1 MARRIVH
8 RRIVRPDAPALGP
21 VLTISPSELRV
32 MLDRRATGPTRIASY
47 ELDRS
52 NNGTTWVRVATG
64 LGIWGSDNDY
74 EDAGLQPVTT
84 YTYRCRAVDTTSR
97 RSEYSYSSGTTGTGV
112 VNQPPVWSAFS
123 LTIEAG
129 NAESIVARA
138 SDPEGVQLAFSRVG
152 GTAPSGVTCSVAGI
166 VTVPSGTT
174 AGAYTL
180 TLRAS
185 DGSLTADTTVN
196 LTVTVVSTGTATY
209 IVQPTA
215 GTRTFN
221 GASGAGWGSFG
232 PSRAPTGG
240 DIIELAPGAHGPL
253 IFNNLRGTSDGN
265 RITVRNGNGQ
275 VVITSSVTNVVEYSG
290 CQYVDFVFDNGSV
303 DYGLKIQATSSSSAF
318 DKGIKAEGDNS
329 YVRWAYVEI
338 DGKRTSWTSAV
349 QPIGFFGHHQNTQRS
364 GGLFQQDHIVVD
376 HCYIHNMSGE
386 GIYFGPNYSNGSRP
400 LRNIEVAHNLI
411 TDCGRD
417 GFQGKCWFE
426 GTNSVH
432 DNEVWRCGRNTA
444 DTQAGQRFGL
454 SINSGK
460 ADFYNNKIYESGESG
475 IQVFTQNGPT
485 TSAFQGY
492 GPYSSFDCRIYN
504 NLIVDSGVIDN
515 APVNTG
521 HGLTLGAGSASYCL
535 PRGYVYNN
543 TVVGSE
549 GDGIS
554 FGSNSNAG
562 WIRNNVLLNNTGGA
576 YSAGSSS
583 ATNNKTTGS
592 VSASYRLTSE
602 DAAVGSIGTDI
613 SATDLDGVSRAGTAS
628 KGCYEYA

>member
-1 MARRIVH
+1 MATAIRTSPKPPVSVTATAVITSTANATAHLRVEWPAPPTQPQPVSALNLYRNGVLLGTLPSSTRSYTDAVAVAGVSYSYAVTVVSITTSESPPRSSASAPRMPRRPLWAANTPTSRTMAQGDQFSFAGYGSHQDGLAVTYGL
-8 RRIVRPDAPALGP
+8 VSPPTGYSMTSGG
-21 VLTISPSELRV
+21 VLTS
-32 MLDRRATGPTRIASY
+32 GGAS
-47 ELDRS
+47 S
-52 NNGTTWVRVATG
+52 
-64 LGIWGSDNDY
+64 
-74 EDAGLQPVTT
+74 
-84 YTYRCRAVDTTSR
+84 
-97 RSEYSYSSGTTGTGV
+97 
-112 VNQPPVWSAFS
+112 
-123 LTIEAG
+123 
-129 NAESIVARA
+129 
-138 SDPEGVQLAFSRVG
+138 
-152 GTAPSGVTCSVAGI
+152 
-166 VTVPSGTT
+166 
-174 AGAYTL
+174 TL
-180 TLRAS
+180 TLR
-185 DGSLTADTTVN
+185 LTASNGLYADHTFA
-196 LTVTVVSTGTATY
+196 VTVSQTGSAATY
-209 IVQPTA
+209 VIPASTSA
-215 GTRTFN
+215 RTLN
-221 GASGAGWGSFG
+221 GGSASGWSAFG
-232 PSRAPTGG
+232 PARAPTGG
-240 DIIELAPGAHGPL
+240 DIIELAAGNHGTL
-253 IFNNLRGTSDGN
+253 IFNNLTGTSSDN
-265 RITVRNGNGQ
+265 RITVRNGSGQ
-275 VVITSSVTNVVEYSG
+275 VVITSSATNAVEYSG
-290 CQYVDFVFDNGSV
+290 CQYVDFVFDNAGQA
-303 DYGLKIQATSSSSAF
+303 YGLKIQATSASAAF

-338 DGKRTSWTSAV
+338 DGRRTSWTSAV
-349 QPIGFFGHHQNTQRS
+349 QPIGFFGHHQYTTRS

-376 HCYIHNMSGE
+376 HCYIHHMAGE

-417 GFQGKCWFE
+417 GFQGKCFFE

-475 IQVFTQNGPT
+475 IQVFTQNGPG
-485 TSAFQGY
+485 TSAFSGY
-492 GPYSSFDCRIYN
+492 GPYSSFDCEIYN

-521 HGLTLGAGSASYCL
+521 HGITLGAGDATYCL

-554 FGSNSNAG
+554 FGSNTNAG
-562 WIRNNVLLNNTGGA
+562 WIRNNVLLNNAGGA
-576 YSAGSSS
+576 YSAGTSS
-583 ATNNKTTGS
+583 ASNNKTTGS
-592 VSASYRLTSE
+592 VNASYRLTSE

>member
-21 VLTISPSELRV
+21 VLTISSSELRV

-74 EDAGLQPVTT
+74 EDSGLQPVTA
-84 YTYRCRAVDTTSR
+84 YTYRCRAVDTTQRYSD
-97 RSEYSYSSGTTGTGV
+97 YSYSVGTTGSGV
-112 VNQPPVWSAFS
+112 VNQPPAWQAFS
-123 LTIEAG
+123 LSIAAG
-129 NAESIVARA
+129 NAESVVARA
-138 SDPEGVQLAFSRVG
+138 SDAEGVQLAFSRVG

-166 VTVPSGTT
+166 VTADAGVP
-174 AGAYTL
+174 AGEYTL
-180 TLRAS
+180 GLRAS
-185 DGSLTADTTVN
+185 DGSLVADTTIT
-196 LTVTVVSTGTATY
+196 LTVTAPGAAATY
-209 IVQPTA
+209 VIPASTA
-215 GTRTFN
+215 ARTLN
-221 GASGAGWGSFG
+221 GGSASGWASFG
-232 PSRAPTGG
+232 PNRAPRGG
-240 DIIELAPGAHGPL
+240 DIIELAAGNHGTL
-253 IFNNLRGTSDGN
+253 IFNNLTGTSSDN
-265 RITVRNGNGQ
+265 RITVRNGSGQ
-275 VVITSSVTNVVEYSG
+275 VVITSSATNAVTYSG
-290 CQYVDFVFDNGSV
+290 CQYVDFVFDNAGQA
-303 DYGLKIQATSSSSAF
+303 YGLKIQATSASAAF

-338 DGKRTSWTSAV
+338 DGRRTSWTSAV
-349 QPIGFFGHHQNTQRS
+349 QPIGFFGHHQYTTRS

-376 HCYIHNMSGE
+376 HCYIHHMAGE

-417 GFQGKCWFE
+417 GFQGKCFFE

-475 IQVFTQNGPT
+475 IQVFTQNGPG
-485 TSAFQGY
+485 TSAFSGY
-492 GPYSSFDCRIYN
+492 GPYSSFDCEIYN

-521 HGLTLGAGSASYCL
+521 HGITLGAGDATYCL

-554 FGSNSNAG
+554 FGSNTNAG
-562 WIRNNVLLNNTGGA
+562 WIRNNVLLNNAGGA
-576 YSAGSSS
+576 YSAGTSS
-583 ATNNKTTGS
+583 ASNNKTTGS
-592 VSASYRLTSE
+592 VNASYRLTSE

-613 SATDLDGVSRAGTAS
+613 SATDLDGVSRSGTAS